1 MKLRT
6 KFGILTTLVLVGM
19 FLLSSCAHPSVDLVA
34 GSSHIA
40 NIISDVSDGKL
51 KARVLIPPEACPG
64 HYDIK
69 PGDIEALAKCRAL
82 LIHDYQQNMK
92 NVTSAIEAAKNPN
105 LVIKV
110 LEVKGNWMVPSV
122 QAEGVGKIAEIL
134 AELDTKNADFYCQR
148 AEQRKQAILAKGGE
162 VKKKLEAA
170 NLSQVKVICADM
182 QAGFVKWV
190 GFDVVATYGRP
201 EELSVGQVAELVSK
215 AKQAG
220 VVLVIDNLQS
230 GATATSE
237 AMARDIGAVQVT
249 ISNFP
254 GGLKGTESWEKA
266 LDRNVDLLFEALAKV
281 KK

>member
-1 MKLRT
+1 MKLRA
-6 KFGILTTLVLVGM
+6 KFSILVALVLAVA
-19 FLLSSCAHPSVDLVA
+19 LLSSSCARTSVDLVA

-40 NIISDVSDGKL
+40 NIVNEVSDGKL

-69 PGDIEALAKCRAL
+69 PGDIEALTKCKAL

-92 NVTSAIEAAKNPN
+92 NVTSAIEAARKPD

-110 LEVKGNWMVPSV
+110 LEVTGNWMVPSV
-122 QAEGVGKIAEIL
+122 QAEGVTKIAEIL
-134 AELDTKNADFYCQR
+134 AELDNGNADLYRQR
-148 AEQRKQAILAKGGE
+148 AEQWKQAVLAKGEE
-162 VKKKLEAA
+162 VKKRLEAA
-170 NLSQVKVICADM
+170 NLAQVKVICADM
-182 QAGFVKWV
+182 QAGFVKWA
-190 GFDVVATYGRP
+190 GFNVVATYGRP
-201 EELSVGQVAELVSK
+201 EELSVGQVAELVNK

-266 LDRNVDLLFEALAKV
+266 LDRNVELLFEALAKA

>member
-1 MKLRT
+1 MKPALWS
-6 KFGILTTLVLVGM
+6 IAVMVLVSVV
-19 FLLSSCAHPSVDLVA
+19 LLLPACGRSSVDLVA

-40 NIISDVSDGKL
+40 NIVNDVSDGRL
-51 KARVLIPPEACPG
+51 KVRVLIPPEACPG

-69 PGDIEALAKCRAL
+69 PGDIEALTKCKAL
-82 LIHDYQQNMK
+82 LIHDYQRTMK
-92 NVTSAIEAAKNPN
+92 NVTSAIEAAKNPSLN
-105 LVIKV
+105 IKV
-110 LEVKGNWMVPSV
+110 IEVKGNWMVPSV
-122 QAEGVGKIAEIL
+122 QAEGVTKIAEIL
-134 AELDTKNADFYCQR
+134 AELDRDNAAFYRQR
-148 AEQRKQAILAKGGE
+148 ADARKNVILAKGDE
-162 VKKKLEAA
+162 VKQRLQAA
-170 NLSQVKVICADM
+170 NLSQVKVICAEM
-182 QAGFVKWV
+182 QAGFVKWA

-201 EELSVGQVAELVSK
+201 EELSVGQVAELVAK

-266 LDRNVDLLFEALAKV
+266 LDRNVELLFEAIARARK
-281 KK
+281 

>member
-1 MKLRT
+1 MKLRA
-6 KFGILTTLVLVGM
+6 KFSILAALVLPVA
-19 FLLSSCAHPSVDLVA
+19 LLSSSCARTSVDLVA

-40 NIISDVSDGKL
+40 NIVNEVSDGKL

-69 PGDIEALAKCRAL
+69 PGDIEALTKCKAL
-82 LIHDYQQNMK
+82 LIHDYQRNMK

-105 LVIKV
+105 LVIRV
-110 LEVKGNWMVPSV
+110 IEVKGNWMVPAV
-122 QAEGVGKIAEIL
+122 QAEGVTKIAEIL
-134 AELDTKNADFYCQR
+134 AELDKENASFYRQR
-148 AEQRKQAILAKGGE
+148 AEQRKQAILAKGEE
-162 VKKKLEAA
+162 VKKRLEAA
-170 NLSQVKVICADM
+170 NLAQVKVICADM
-182 QAGFVKWV
+182 QAGFVKWA

-254 GGLKGTESWEKA
+254 GGLKGTESWERA
-266 LDRNVDLLFEALAKV
+266 LDRNVELLFEALAKA

>member
-1 MKLRT
+1 MKLRVWS
-6 KFGILTTLVLVGM
+6 IALLVAAAA
-19 FLLSSCAHPSVDLVA
+19 LSWLPSCSRPPIDIVA

-40 NIISDVSDGKL
+40 NIVADVSAGKL

-69 PGDIEALAKCRAL
+69 PGDIEALTKSKAL
-82 LIHDYQQNMK
+82 IIHDYQRNMK
-92 NVTSAIEAAKNPN
+92 NVTRAIEAAKTSS
-105 LVIKV
+105 LIIKV
-110 LEVKGNWMVPSV
+110 IELKGNWMVPSV
-122 QAEGVGKIAEIL
+122 QAEGVTKVAEIL
-134 AELDTKNADFYCQR
+134 AELDRENADLYRQR
-148 AEQRKQAILAKGGE
+148 AEQRKREILAKGDE
-162 VKKKLEAA
+162 VKKRLEAA

-182 QAGFVKWV
+182 QLGFVKWA
-190 GFDVVATYGRP
+190 GFDVVASYGRP
-201 EELSVGQVAELVSK
+201 EELSVSDVEKLVK
-215 AKQAG
+215 QAKEAG

-266 LDRNVDLLFEALAKV
+266 LDRNVELLFKALAKTR
-281 KK
+281 K